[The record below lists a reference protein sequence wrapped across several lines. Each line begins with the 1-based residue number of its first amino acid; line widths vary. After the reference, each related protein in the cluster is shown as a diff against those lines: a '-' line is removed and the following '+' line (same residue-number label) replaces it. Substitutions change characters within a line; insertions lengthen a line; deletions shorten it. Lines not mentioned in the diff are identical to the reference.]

1 MMFGIGIALFA
12 FAILASVALHECGHM
27 WVARATGM
35 KVRRYFV
42 GFGPTVWSTNR
53 PNRLGSTEYG
63 VKAIPLGGFCD
74 IAGMTAAEDL
84 RPEDEQHAM
93 YKQKVWKRVAVLFAG
108 PAMNF
113 VIGLV
118 LVYGIANIWGLPN
131 LHAPTTAVV
140 GETQC
145 VASEVAKG
153 KLGDCTGPGPAAL
166 AGIKSGDV
174 DVKVGD
180 TDLKNFD
187 EMVTAVRKASGPTPF
202 VVQRTEDGATREFT
216 TTVAVTGTQRYV
228 AKSKSKSEDT
238 DSERVPTTVGAVGV
252 SAAMFPP
259 TRYNMLSAVPATFA
273 FTGDLAVEIGKSLAK
288 IPTKVG
294 ALVHSIGGGERD
306 PETPI
311 SVVGASIIG
320 GDTVDHGLWVAFW
333 FFLAQL
339 NFVLGAIN
347 LVPLLPFDGGHIA
360 VAVYEKLRNMFRAAR
375 GLMPGGPVDY
385 GKLMPATYVILVL
398 VVGYMALTVTA
409 DLVNPIRL
417 FQ

>member
-1 MMFGIGIALFA
+1 MFVIGIVLFA
-12 FAILASVALHECGHM
+12 LAILVSVALHECGHM

-42 GFGPTVWSTNR
+42 GFGPTLWSTMR
-53 PNRLGSTEYG
+53 PNKLGSTEYG

-74 IAGMTAAEDL
+74 IAGMTSVDTL
-84 RPEDEQHAM
+84 RPEDEPYAM
-93 YKQKVWKRVAVLFAG
+93 YKQRTWKRVAVLFAG

-113 VIGLV
+113 IIGLV
-118 LVYGIANIWGLPN
+118 LVYGIALVWGLPN
-131 LHAPTTAVV
+131 LHPPTTAVV
-140 GETQC
+140 GETSC
-145 VASEVAKG
+145 VKSELTRG
-153 KLGDCTGPGPAAL
+153 ELGTCTGTGPAAL
-166 AGIKSGDV
+166 AGIKAGDV
-174 DVKVGD
+174 VVKVGATPVGTFED
-180 TDLKNFD
+180 
-187 EMVTAVRKASGPTPF
+187 MVTEVRKSSGPTAF
-202 VVQRTEDGATREFT
+202 VIERTADGQT
-216 TTVAVTGTQRYV
+216 TTVDAIVDVATTKRWITPADGGEATGPSDVGSIGIGAAQFG
-228 AKSKSKSEDT
+228 
-238 DSERVPTTVGAVGV
+238 PTH
-252 SAAMFPP
+252 
-259 TRYNMLSAVPATFA
+259 YNPLSAVPGTLA
-273 FTGDLAVEIGKSLAK
+273 FSGDLAVQLGKSMAA
-288 IPTKVG
+288 IPSKVG
-294 ALVHSIGGGERD
+294 ALVHAIGGGERD

-360 VAVYEKLRNMFRAAR
+360 VAIYEKIRNMFRAIR
-375 GLMPGGPVDY
+375 GALPAAPVDY
-385 GKLMPATYVILVL
+385 TRLMPATYVILAV

>member
-1 MMFGIGIALFA
+1 MMFVIGIVLFA
-12 FAILASVALHECGHM
+12 LCILISVALHECGHM

-42 GFGPTVWSTNR
+42 GFGPTLWSTHR
-53 PNRLGSTEYG
+53 PNKLGSTEYG
-63 VKAIPLGGFCD
+63 VKAVPLGGFCD
-74 IAGMTAAEDL
+74 IAGMTSVEELA
-84 RPEDEQHAM
+84 PEDRPYAM
-93 YKQKVWKRVAVLFAG
+93 FRQDTWKRVAVLFAG

-113 VIGLV
+113 IIGLV
-118 LVYGIANIWGLPN
+118 LIYGIAVVWGLPN
-131 LHAPTTAVV
+131 LHQPTNAMV
-140 GETQC
+140 GETAC
-145 VASEVAKG
+145 VAPQVSKDKA
-153 KLGDCTGPGPAAL
+153 GDCTGPGPAAL
-166 AGIKSGDV
+166 AGIKKGDV
-174 DVKVGD
+174 ITKVGD
-180 TDLKNFD
+180 SRVGSFD
-187 EMVTAVRKASGPTPF
+187 ELVAAVRKVNGPTVF
-202 VVQRTEDGATREFT
+202 TVDRVENGQSREFT
-216 TTVAVTGTQRYV
+216 TTVDVTATQRWT
-228 AKSKSKSEDT
+228 SKDAT
-238 DSERVPTTVGAVGV
+238 APTTVGAIGV
-252 SAAMFPP
+252 APEVFGP
-259 TRYNMLSAVPATFA
+259 TQYNPLSAVPATFA
-273 FTGDLAVEIGKSLAK
+273 FTGDLAVELGKSLAK

-360 VAVYEKLRNMFRAAR
+360 IAVFEKIRNLLRSAR
-375 GLMPGGPVDY
+375 GKVAAAPVNY
-385 GKLMPATYVILVL
+385 LKLMPATYVILVV
-398 VVGYMALTVTA
+398 VVGYMLLTVTA

>member
-1 MMFGIGIALFA
+1 MMFVIGIVLFA
-12 FAILASVALHECGHM
+12 LAILVSVALHECGHM

-42 GFGPTVWSTNR
+42 GFGPTVWSTMR
-53 PNRLGSTEYG
+53 RNRLGSTEYG
-63 VKAIPLGGFCD
+63 LKAVPLGGFCD
-74 IAGMTAAEDL
+74 IAGMTAAEEL
-84 RPEDEQHAM
+84 RSEDEPYAM
-93 YKQKVWKRVAVLFAG
+93 YKQKTWKRVAVLFAG

-113 VIGLV
+113 IIGLV
-118 LVYGIANIWGLPN
+118 LIYGIAVVWGLPN
-131 LHAPTTAVV
+131 LHPPTTAVV
-140 GETQC
+140 GETTC
-145 VASEVAKG
+145 VKPEVTKG
-153 KLGDCTGPGPAAL
+153 QLGDCTGSGPAAL
-166 AGIKSGDV
+166 AGIKPGDV
-174 DVKVGD
+174 VVKVGATQVD
-180 TDLKNFD
+180 TFE
-187 EMVTAVRKASGPTPF
+187 EMVAAVQKATGPTPF
-202 VVQRTEDGATREFT
+202 VVERTVDGATATVDTVVDVST
-216 TTVAVTGTQRYV
+216 TKRWLAPPGGGEATGP
-228 AKSKSKSEDT
+228 T
-238 DSERVPTTVGAVGV
+238 DVGAIGIT
-252 SAAMFPP
+252 AAQFGP
-259 TRYNMLSAVPATFA
+259 THYNVLTAVPATFT

-288 IPTKVG
+288 IPSKVG
-294 ALVHSIGGGERD
+294 ALVHAIGGGERD

-360 VAVYEKLRNMFRAAR
+360 VAIYEKIRNAFRAAR
-375 GLMPGGPVDY
+375 GLVPAGPVDY

>member
-1 MMFGIGIALFA
+1 MMWVFGIVLFA
-12 FAILASVALHECGHM
+12 LCILLSVALHECGHM
-27 WVARATGM
+27 WAARATGM

-42 GFGPTVWSTNR
+42 GFGPTLWSTRR
-53 PNRLGSTEYG
+53 PNELGYTEYG

-74 IAGMTAAEDL
+74 IAGMTSIEEPA
-84 RPEDEQHAM
+84 PDEHERAM
-93 YKQKVWKRVAVLFAG
+93 FRQKTWKRAAVLAAG

-118 LVYGIANIWGLPN
+118 LIYGIAVIWGLPN
-131 LHAPTTAVV
+131 LHPPTAAIV
-140 GETQC
+140 GETAC
-145 VASEVAKG
+145 VAPEIVKG
-153 KLGDCTGPGPAAL
+153 ERGDCTGPGPAAL
-166 AGIKSGDV
+166 AGIKPGDTV
-174 DVKVGD
+174 VKVGD
-180 TDLKNFD
+180 TAVANFD
-187 EMVTAVRKASGPTPF
+187 EMAAAVRKVHGPTTLT
-202 VVQRTEDGATREFT
+202 VQRDGKEFT
-216 TTVAVTGTQRYV
+216 TVVDVTQT
-228 AKSKSKSEDT
+228 SKWLKASDPAPSN
-238 DSERVPTTVGAVGV
+238 VGAIGVGP
-252 SAAMFPP
+252 AQFGP
-259 TRYNMLSAVPATFA
+259 TQYNPLSAVPATFA
-273 FTGDLAVEIGKSLAK
+273 FTGDLTVELGKSLAK

-320 GDTVDHGLWVAFW
+320 GDTAEHGLWVAFW

-360 VAVYEKLRNMFRAAR
+360 IAVFEKIRNMIRSAR
-375 GLMPGGPVDY
+375 GKVAAAPVNY
-385 GKLMPATYVILVL
+385 LKLMPATYVILVV
-398 VVGYMALTVTA
+398 VVGYMLLTVTA

>member
-1 MMFGIGIALFA
+1 MMFVIGIALFA
-12 FAILASVALHECGHM
+12 LCILISVALHECGHM

-42 GFGPTVWSTNR
+42 GFGPTLWSTHR
-53 PNRLGSTEYG
+53 PNKLGSTEYG
-63 VKAIPLGGFCD
+63 LKAVPLGGFCD
-74 IAGMTAAEDL
+74 IAGMTSVEEL
-84 RPEDEQHAM
+84 KPEERPYAM
-93 YKQKVWKRVAVLFAG
+93 FKQDTWKRVAVLFAG

-113 VIGLV
+113 IIGLV
-118 LVYGIANIWGLPN
+118 LVYGIAVVWGLPN

-145 VASEVAKG
+145 VAAETTKG
-153 KLGDCTGPGPAAL
+153 KLDDCTGPGPAAL

-174 DVKVGD
+174 VLKVGD
-180 TDLKNFD
+180 TDVKNFD

-202 VVQRTEDGATREFT
+202 VVQRTENGATREFT
-216 TTVAVTGTQRYV
+216 TTVDVTPTQRFA
-228 AKSKSKSEDT
+228 AKEKGGEP
-238 DSERVPTTVGAVGV
+238 VPTSVGAVGV
-252 SAAMFPP
+252 SMATFPP
-259 TRYNMLSAVPATFA
+259 TQYNVLTAVPATFT
-273 FTGDLAVEIGKSLAK
+273 FSGDLAVELGKSLAK

-360 VAVYEKLRNMFRAAR
+360 IAVFEKIRNLIRSAR
-375 GLMPGGPVDY
+375 GRVAAAPVNY
-385 GKLMPATYVILVL
+385 LKLMPATYVILVV
-398 VVGYMALTVTA
+398 VVGYMLLTVTA

>member
-1 MMFGIGIALFA
+1 MMWVIGIVLFA
-12 FAILASVALHECGHM
+12 LCILLSVALHECGHM
-27 WVARATGM
+27 WAARATGM

-42 GFGPTVWSTNR
+42 GFGPTLWSTRR
-53 PNRLGSTEYG
+53 PNELGYTEYG

-74 IAGMTAAEDL
+74 IAGMTSIEELA
-84 RPEDEQHAM
+84 PDEHERAM
-93 YKQKVWKRVAVLFAG
+93 FRQKTWKRAAVLAAG
-108 PAMNF
+108 PGMNF

-118 LVYGIANIWGLPN
+118 LIYAIAVIWGLPN
-131 LHAPTTAVV
+131 LHPPTSAII
-140 GETQC
+140 GETTC

-153 KLGDCTGPGPAAL
+153 QRGDCTGPGPAAL
-166 AGIKSGDV
+166 AGIKPGDTV
-174 DVKVGD
+174 VKVGD
-180 TDLKNFD
+180 TPVANFD
-187 EMVTAVRKASGPTPF
+187 EMAAAVRKLNGPTTLT
-202 VVQRTEDGATREFT
+202 VQRDGKEFT
-216 TTVAVTGTQRYV
+216 TVVDVTRT
-228 AKSKSKSEDT
+228 SKWLKDSDT
-238 DSERVPTTVGAVGV
+238 TPTNVGAIGV
-252 SAAMFPP
+252 APAQFGP
-259 TRYNMLSAVPATFA
+259 TQYNPLSAVPATFA
-273 FTGDLAVEIGKSLAK
+273 FTGDLAVELGKSLVK

-320 GDTVDHGLWVAFW
+320 GDTAEHGLWVAFW

-360 VAVYEKLRNMFRAAR
+360 IAVFEKIRNMIRSAR
-375 GLMPGGPVDY
+375 GKVAAAPVNY
-385 GKLMPATYVILVL
+385 LKLMPATYVILVV